1 MRGKIYISPATVD
14 EIVNDD
20 KYTFTIETDRAGIEE
35 AEKHKDTE
43 CDITIEKH
51 RDKRS
56 LTANGYLWELCGK
69 IADKLSD
76 DGGAIFTKEDVY
88 RNAVR
93 EVGAYNDIYI
103 NIGAVDA
110 FRKVWQKR
118 GIAWFCETVDGAG
131 ADMVQLRCYEG
142 SSSYNSKQ
150 MSRIIDYIV
159 QDCDALGIDHR
170 TPNEIN
176 NLISLMEGEKC
187 LMY

>member
-1 MRGKIYISPATVD
+1 MKMRGRIMPGIVQTGAQCLVTLEVTEIELKSLD
-14 EIVNDD
+14 EV
-20 KYTFTIETDRAGIEE
+20 KYAD
-35 AEKHKDTE
+35 
-43 CDITIEKH
+43 CDITVTKH

-110 FRKVWQKR
+110 FREVWQKR

-176 NLISLMEGEKC
+176 NLISLMESEHNV
-187 LMY
+187 